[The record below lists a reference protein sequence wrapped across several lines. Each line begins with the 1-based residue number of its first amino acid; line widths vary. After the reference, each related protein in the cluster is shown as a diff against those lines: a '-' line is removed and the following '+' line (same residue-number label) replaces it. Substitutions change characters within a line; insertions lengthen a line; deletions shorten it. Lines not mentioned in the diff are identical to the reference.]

1 MTRARELRFVVVVV
15 DYDVATHLFRD
26 VFDLKVLMDLEGQGG
41 RGVILEVPAA
51 TLEIVDADPRAHGR
65 RARSEP
71 IVRQA
76 RADRGA
82 GRRLA
87 RSRNGGDRRRRGRS
101 RPRSTPRGA
110 IGTKASRPPTL
121 SS

>member
-110 IGTKASRPPTL
+110 IGTNASRPPTL

>member
-1 MTRARELRFVVVVV
+1 VTRARKLRFVVVVD

-65 RARSEP
+65 RSSASP
-71 IVRQA
+71 TSCT
-76 RADRGA
+76 
-82 GRRLA
+82 GR
-87 RSRNGGDRRRRGRS
+87 
-101 RPRSTPRGA
+101 P
-110 IGTKASRPPTL
+110 
-121 SS
+121 